1 MDVVASLNETLIP
14 VVLPPT
20 TEAFAKLLQ
29 GHRSEI
35 ESIPRK
41 TFRYGEAERNNL
53 DVYYP
58 SVVDAVSSG
67 AIPVLFFAYGG
78 GFVRGTR
85 QFPPPMDLVY
95 YNVGAFFAKR
105 GYEPPTSPQPRS
117 RPDHPVYSILTV
129 IPDYRLVPDVKFPEP
144 VEDLRDALTWFLAN
158 PTAVS
163 AAAPPALSPTLSSSL
178 VSPSIFF
185 MGHSAGGNYL
195 TSLYLLPSVL
205 PLGSSAREATRGI
218 IPQGGAF
225 RFDIDRPMTAPGV
238 LEQLYGSSEQ
248 ALALQPLSLLEGADA
263 ALVESWPESF
273 FMISELD
280 PPPLIEASDLFVK
293 TLENKLGKSVKYE
306 VMKGHNHISPH
317 WALGTGQG
325 EEWAEHVAEWIKSK
339 V

>member
-1 MDVVASLNETLIP
+1 MDVVASLNETSIP

-20 TEAFAKLLQ
+20 TEAFAKLLES
-29 GHRSEI
+29 HRSEI

-41 TFRYGEAERNNL
+41 TFRYGEAERHNL

-58 SVVDAVSSG
+58 PTGAVSAG
-67 AIPVLFFAYGG
+67 NTPTLFFTYGG

-95 YNVGAFFAKR
+95 ANVGAFFAKR
-105 GYEPPTSPQPRS
+105 G
-117 RPDHPVYSILTV
+117 ILTV
-129 IPDYRLVPDVKFPEP
+129 IPDYRLVPDVKFPQP
-144 VEDLRDALTWFLAN
+144 IEDLRDALTWFLAN
-158 PTAVS
+158 PTTVS
-163 AAAPPALSPTLSSSL
+163 DAAPPALSLSLSSSL

-205 PLGSSAREATRGI
+205 PLDSPIRAATRGI

-225 RFDIDRPMTAPGV
+225 RFDLDRPMTAPGV

-248 ALALQPLSLLEGADA
+248 ALAHQPLSLLEGADE
-263 ALVESWPESF
+263 ALVEGWPESF

-293 TLENKLGKSVKYE
+293 TLEGKLGKGVKYE